1 MVKLRG
7 MKNRKDIKMDIK
19 DTTEKKEAKKPDL
32 KSKSKLLIFILGI
45 FIGLAVI
52 VPGVSGS
59 TIAII
64 FGLYTA
70 MLYAF
75 GNIFN
80 DFKLCIVFLIPL
92 GLGAAVGFGAG
103 FIVIQKIFGKYLFAI
118 VCLFVGLMI
127 GALPA
132 ITQEIKGQKLSL
144 ARSALFPLG
153 LIIPIA
159 IGVLSI
165 ILTSGADAS
174 DTATFTSFP
183 IWRYILYLPL
193 GFIVSITQIVPGL
206 SATAILMA
214 FGQFG
219 PILNS
224 VSVSYIL
231 ENPQVLGLYAS
242 LGFGFIAG
250 IVLIS
255 RLFSAILAKHKV
267 TAFFMITG
275 MSVGSIISMFIN
287 PDVYEVYVAWAN
299 GSGNPVLSI
308 VIGVILLAPGFTLSF
323 LLTRYEL
330 KHNK

>member
-1 MVKLRG
+1 
-7 MKNRKDIKMDIK
+7 MKNS
-19 DTTEKKEAKKPDL
+19 EKNTVETVDL
-32 KSKSKLLIFILGI
+32 KSKSRLLTFILGI

-70 MLYAF
+70 MLYAM

-80 DFKLCIVFLIPL
+80 DFKRCIVFLIPL
-92 GLGAAVGFGAG
+92 ALGAIIGFAVG
-103 FIVIQKIFGKYLFAI
+103 FIVIQKVFGKYLFQI

-132 ITQEIKGQKLSL
+132 IIREIKGEKTTPV
-144 ARSALFPLG
+144 RGILFPIG

-165 ILTSGADAS
+165 ILTNGADAS
-174 DTATFTSFP
+174 DASTFTSFP

-193 GFIVSITQIVPGL
+193 GFVVSITQIVPGL

-214 FGQFG
+214 FGQFS

-242 LGFGFIAG
+242 LGIGFIAG

-275 MSVGSIISMFIN
+275 MSIGSIISMFIN
-287 PDVYEVYVAWAN
+287 PDVYDIYISWAK

-308 VIGVILLAPGFTLSF
+308 VIGLVLRAVGSILSF
-323 LLTRYEL
+323 ILTRYEL
-330 KHNK
+330 KHNN